1 MTTAATHT
9 TGTSERAGTPGSS
22 GVSPLRRRHVVGA
35 LVLAVL
41 LGFAV
46 LASLVV
52 GSQNLGLDGVW
63 FGLTHRYQ
71 IPAPEGVDPAMN
83 EAAIIVQT
91 LRIPRTLLAIVAGA
105 ALGVAGTLTQGHTR
119 NPIAEPGL
127 LGVTAGAAFA
137 TAFGIAVLG
146 LDSPIGYI
154 WFALLGGLLT
164 ALLVFGV
171 SSIGAGASN
180 PLTLVLLGAGVTAF
194 FWSASS
200 AFALSDRSALDEMRR
215 WVVGSVAGR
224 GYDVLWV
231 VLPFIVIGIGVA
243 IVTGPTINLL
253 NLGDDI
259 ARGVGVDVGR
269 ARLIGLVILSL
280 LTGAATAACGPIA
293 LLGLV
298 VPHVVRAITGPDYRW
313 LLPYSALG
321 GALLLLVCDVLGRIM
336 APAEIPAGAVVALIG
351 APFFVFLVRHRK
363 MTAV

>member
-1 MTTAATHT
+1 MTTVLPGTRTTPAT
-9 TGTSERAGTPGSS
+9 
-22 GVSPLRRRHVVGA
+22 SPLRRRRVVGA
-35 LVLAVL
+35 LVLLALLVLAV
-41 LGFAV
+41 V
-46 LASLVV
+46 ASLVV
-52 GSQNLGLDGVW
+52 GSQNLGLERVW
-63 FGLTHRYQ
+63 YGLTHRYQ
-71 IPAPEGVDPAMN
+71 LPAGEEIDPAMN

-91 LRIPRTLLAIVAGA
+91 LRIPRTLLAVAAGA

-146 LDSPIGYI
+146 LDSPLGYV
-154 WFALLGGLLT
+154 WFSLLGGLLT

-171 SSIGAGASN
+171 SSVGAGAAN

-194 FWSASS
+194 FWAASS
-200 AFALSDRSALDEMRR
+200 AFSLSNRAALDEMRR
-215 WVVGSVAGR
+215 WVIGSVAGR

-243 IVTGPTINLL
+243 IATGPTINLL

-269 ARLIGLVILSL
+269 ARVTGLVILSL

-321 GALLLLVCDVLGRIM
+321 GAFLLLACDVLGRVM
-336 APAEIPAGAVVALIG
+336 ALAEIPAGAVVALVG
-351 APFFVFLVRHRK
+351 APFFIVLVRKRK